1 MFRKL
6 YLAVTTVLFISTLIP
21 RTEQPKVIG
30 STVKAAVGEDVI
42 LPCHLD
48 PPFNVTNLTVEWKF
62 TGNLVHLYRSRE
74 DDLTD
79 QHLNFKNRTSLF
91 KDEMVKGNIS
101 LKLTNVTENDAG
113 NYTCNVPK
121 LESQVKRDIVT
132 LTVVKGE
139 ERVDPNQQVE
149 VEEGVESVQLPFRTT
164 GDLPQDVRVEWTN
177 NDNRMVHV
185 YENGSDRPEEQDQVY
200 RDRTEMKKD
209 LLRTGDLSLTLKHPK
224 VTDTGEYR
232 CVVYNREGN
241 YMRGKTVQLK
251 VKDTEN
257 KTYSRCRDRTQDQDQ
272 NNAND
277 GGDPTS
283 LRAQQNIP
291 LRAMQSNDNM
301 DNNGDNVNT

>member
-232 CVVYNREGN
+232 
-241 YMRGKTVQLK
+241 
-251 VKDTEN
+251 
-257 KTYSRCRDRTQDQDQ
+257 
-272 NNAND
+272 
-277 GGDPTS
+277 
-283 LRAQQNIP
+283 
-291 LRAMQSNDNM
+291 
-301 DNNGDNVNT
+301 